1 MAHRDQISFADEQM
15 GFAECDAVA
24 VELRGAR
31 HDEQR
36 VAILLDL
43 RPLMGVVG
51 ILDREVMQFEL
62 PLHAAQQ
69 RHIRLMQADP
79 HHVAGLAAPA
89 RGFFDGDVGDAPAID
104 IHTGRDNSLGAGG
117 HGRSNGCGCYVHG
130 FRPSMIAAD
139 LLRGTFF
146 REG

>member
-1 MAHRDQISFADEQM
+1 ML
-15 GFAECDAVA
+15 VA

-31 HDEQR
+31 HDKQR

-43 RPLMGVVG
+43 RSLMGVVG
-51 ILDREVMQFEL
+51 ILDRKVMQLEL

-69 RHIRLMQADP
+69 RHVGLMQADP

-89 RGFFDGDVGDAPAID
+89 RGFLDGDVGDAPAID
-104 IHTGRDNSLGAGG
+104 IHAGRDDSFGAGG
-117 HGRSNGCGCYVHG
+117 RGRSNVCGCYVHG

-146 REG
+146 PEG